1 MATWQ
6 RWKGIMKCYPFEEK
20 RLAKWTPP
28 FIVQPKYD
36 GVRCRAIKIPN
47 GSYLLLSSEENPI
60 FSVPHINKALERTT
74 FPNNSDSEIDG
85 ELYRHGWT
93 FEQIVSVTSRTVNL
107 HPDHLEVQFHIFDYV
122 NEDPQL
128 KRITELEWIELES
141 PLIKSPYW
149 LANNLEEIM
158 TIYNE
163 LINWGYEGIIVRHL
177 MAPYVKKRSTF
188 VMKFKP
194 KQEDNYAIVGYE
206 EEISVNGG
214 HKGTLGALIC
224 ISGDGNTFSVGT
236 GFSSNGRRDYWQ
248 KRDELIGRICRVQYQ
263 HITPGRKV
271 PRFPVFVEVV

>member
-1 MATWQ
+1 MTWQ

-20 RLAKWTPP
+20 RLLKWTPP
-28 FIVQPKYD
+28 FIIQPKYD
-36 GVRCRAIKIPN
+36 GVRCRAIKLPN

-74 FPNNSDSEIDG
+74 FPNNSESEIDG

-128 KRITELEWIELES
+128 KRVTELEWAELES
-141 PLIKSPYW
+141 PLIRSPYW
-149 LANNLEEIM
+149 LANNLEGVM
-158 TIYNE
+158 TVYDE
-163 LINWGYEGIIVRHL
+163 LIAWGYEGIIVRHL
-177 MAPYVKKRSTF
+177 MAPYVKKRSTYA
-188 VMKFKP
+188 MKFKP
-194 KQEDNYAIVGYE
+194 KKEDNYVIVGYE
-206 EEISVNGG
+206 EGKERLRGN
-214 HKGTLGALIC
+214 LGAIIC
-224 ISGDGNTFSVGT
+224 RSGDGSTFSVGT
-236 GFSSNGRRDYWQ
+236 GFSDGLRRQLWD
-248 KRDELIGRICRVQYQ
+248 KKDKLAGCICRVQYQ